1 MTENQKKLINLL
13 KEMFR
18 FDQADLDFGI
28 YRIMRM
34 KREEISRFIEEDLP
48 AQITEG
54 LQELVS
60 VSTDAD
66 IAEIDKQ
73 IADAKALNISETA
86 KASII
91 AEFETK
97 KKVLAAKTD
106 ISSVEADVYN
116 HLTNFFS
123 RYYDEGD
130 FISQCRY
137 KDGAYVIPYEGEE
150 VKLYWANADQYYI
163 KTSEYFKDYT
173 FKTAYGDTV
182 RFKLVEADTERDNN
196 KANEKRFFQLYT
208 EKPFEVVDGVLT
220 IYMEYKNGRKKNQ
233 DECINEIVNAF
244 SDVLAQYTQFSALLA
259 ISDGKTLLERQ
270 LKRYTARN
278 TFDYFI
284 HKDLGKFLRRELD
297 FYIKND
303 VIFLDDIDEQNEA
316 KTKEY
321 LTKAKVIRKIAQKI
335 ITFLAQIEDF
345 QKKLYL
351 KKKFVVET
359 NYCITLDRIPEDMY
373 PEIAANDAQR
383 EEWMRLF
390 AIDEIEG
397 DLTSPAYSVPLTVEF
412 LKANPY
418 LVLDTA
424 FFSAEFKERLIAS
437 IDNLDEKLDG
447 LLIHSENSQAL
458 RLLHEKYNRKIK
470 YTYTDP
476 PFNAKSSEILYKNNY
491 KHSSWL
497 SLMENRTTLACKLL
511 QDNSVTTT
519 AIDDVENERL
529 GLLLD
534 QIYGPL
540 YSGKTTV
547 NIVINPSGQQGKNF
561 SVTNETLYFYYND
574 KADMLGKQFR
584 NENPDKRDFMNGAKG
599 ESNNYLRYT
608 GKNCFYPIYIKDN
621 KIIGFGDVCDDDFH
635 PGSSNVKLENGIIA
649 VYPIDNDGVE
659 RKWLVQRDEI
669 ENKIIADLSNPKNG
683 DRQLV
688 VKEVNGII
696 KIDQYKYSINYKT
709 VWHDSKYSAKE
720 YGTNMLSDIFGK
732 TMFTFPK
739 SLYAV
744 IDCIKIAN
752 CKNDDIVLD
761 YFAGSGTTAHA
772 VININ
777 REDSGNR
784 KYILVEMGEYFD
796 TVTKPRIEKVM
807 YSENWKDGKPVS
819 RKGSSHA
826 FKYLCLESYEDTLNN
841 IVLRGGQYDMLG
853 NAREGYLLSYML
865 DAEAEGSA
873 CLLNIDKLDKP
884 FDYKMNIARNL
895 ESSEHSVDL
904 VETFNYLIGLTVVRS
919 HALTAF
925 DAEFTTGE
933 YGAVSAVLKNGS
945 TYKFKSV
952 EGTLPN
958 GDKALVIWREMTG
971 NTVKDNAVLD
981 AYFRQTFTDAR
992 SYKKIFVNCDNNL
1005 QNLRTENE
1013 NWRVILIDEEM
1024 KKRIFEYSE

>member
-13 KEMFR
+13 KEMFQ

-48 AQITEG
+48 AQITNE
-54 LQELVS
+54 LHELVS
-60 VSTDAD
+60 ISAEAD
-66 IAEIDKQ
+66 ITEIDNQ
-73 IADAKALNISETA
+73 IAEAKSLNISETA

-91 AEFETK
+91 AELEEK
-97 KKVLAAKTD
+97 KKTLAEKID
-106 ISSVEADVYN
+106 ISSVEADIYN

-130 FISQCRY
+130 FISQRRY
-137 KDGAYVIPYEGEE
+137 KDGAYAIPYEGEE
-150 VKLYWANADQYYI
+150 VKLYWANADQYYV

-182 RFKLVEADTERDNN
+182 RFKLVEAETERDNN
-196 KANEKRFFQLYT
+196 KANEKRFFQLHK
-208 EKPFEVVDGVLT
+208 EKPFELIDGIFT
-220 IYMEYKNGRKKNQ
+220 IYMEYKNGEKKKQ
-233 DECINEIVNAF
+233 DDYIAEIVKAF
-244 SDVLAQYTQFSALLA
+244 SEVQTQYPQFSTLLE
-259 ISDGKTLLERQ
+259 INDGKTLLERQ
-270 LKRYTARN
+270 LKRYTTRN

-284 HKDLGKFLRRELD
+284 HKDLDKFLRRELD

-303 VIFLDDIDEQNEA
+303 VIFLDDIDEQDEA
-316 KTKEY
+316 KIKEY
-321 LTKAKVIRKIAQKI
+321 LTKAKVIRKIAHKI
-335 ITFLAQIEDF
+335 IAFLAQIEDF
-345 QKKLYL
+345 QKKLFL

-359 NYCITLDRIPEDMY
+359 NYCITLDRIPEEFY

-383 EEWMRLF
+383 EEWVRLF

-397 DLTSPAYSVPLTVEF
+397 DLTQPAYSVPLTVEF

-437 IDNLDEKLDG
+437 IDNLDETLDG
-447 LLIHSENSQAL
+447 LLIHSENFQAL
-458 RLLHEKYNRKIK
+458 QLLQTKYKGKIK
-470 YTYTDP
+470 YIYIDP
-476 PFNAKSSEILYKNNY
+476 PYNAKSSEILYKNNY

-497 SLMENRTTLACKLL
+497 SLIENRTTLACKLL
-511 QDNSVTTT
+511 HDDSVTTT

-534 QIYGPL
+534 QIYGL
-540 YSGKTTV
+540 KYSGKATV
-547 NIVINPSGQQGKNF
+547 NVVINPSGQQGKNF

-574 KADMLGKQFR
+574 KVDMLGKQFR

-599 ESNNYLRYT
+599 NSYNYLRYT
-608 GKNCFYPIYIKDN
+608 GKNCFYPIYVKDN
-621 KIIGFGDVCDDDFH
+621 KIIGFGDVCDEDFH
-635 PGSSNVKLENGIIA
+635 PESPNVKLGNDIIA
-649 VYPIDNDGVE
+649 VYPIDNDGIE

-669 ENKIIADLSNPKNG
+669 ENKIITDLSKPKNG

-688 VKEVNGII
+688 VKKVNGII
-696 KIDQYKYSINYKT
+696 KIYQYKYSINYKT
-709 VWHDSKYSAKE
+709 VWYDSKYSAKE

-732 TMFTFPK
+732 PVFSFPK

-752 CKNDDIVLD
+752 CKNNDIILD

-772 VININ
+772 VINLN
-777 REDSGNR
+777 REDGGSR

-796 TVTKPRIEKVM
+796 TVTKPRIEKVI
-807 YSENWKDGKPVS
+807 YSEDWKDGKPVS

-826 FKYLCLESYEDTLNN
+826 FKYLRLESYEDTLNN
-841 IVLRGGQYDMLG
+841 IVLKGGQYDMLG
-853 NAREGYLLSYML
+853 SAREGYLLSYML

-884 FDYKMNIARNL
+884 FDYKMNITRHL
-895 ESSEHSVDL
+895 ESREHSIDL
-904 VETFNYLIGLTVVRS
+904 VETFNYLIGLTVTRS
-919 HALTAF
+919 HALTTF
-925 DAEFTTGE
+925 DAEFITGE
-933 YGAVSAVLKNGS
+933 YGAVSAALKNGN

-952 EGTLPN
+952 EGILPS
-958 GDKALVIWREMTG
+958 GDKALIIWREMTG
-971 NTVKDNAVLD
+971 DTVKDNAVLD
-981 AYFRQTFTDAR
+981 AYFRHTFADTR
-992 SYKKIFVNCDNNL
+992 GYKKIFVNCDNNL
-1005 QNLRTENE
+1005 QNLRTANE

-1024 KKRIFEYSE
+1024 KKRLFEYSE

>member
-1 MTENQKKLINLL
+1 
-13 KEMFR
+13 
-18 FDQADLDFGI
+18 
-28 YRIMRM
+28 
-34 KREEISRFIEEDLP
+34 
-48 AQITEG
+48 
-54 LQELVS
+54 
-60 VSTDAD
+60 
-66 IAEIDKQ
+66 
-73 IADAKALNISETA
+73 
-86 KASII
+86 
-91 AEFETK
+91 
-97 KKVLAAKTD
+97 
-106 ISSVEADVYN
+106 
-116 HLTNFFS
+116 
-123 RYYDEGD
+123 
-130 FISQCRY
+130 
-137 KDGAYVIPYEGEE
+137 
-150 VKLYWANADQYYI
+150 
-163 KTSEYFKDYT
+163 
-173 FKTAYGDTV
+173 
-182 RFKLVEADTERDNN
+182 
-196 KANEKRFFQLYT
+196 
-208 EKPFEVVDGVLT
+208 
-220 IYMEYKNGRKKNQ
+220 
-233 DECINEIVNAF
+233 
-244 SDVLAQYTQFSALLA
+244 
-259 ISDGKTLLERQ
+259 
-270 LKRYTARN
+270 
-278 TFDYFI
+278 
-284 HKDLGKFLRRELD
+284 
-297 FYIKND
+297 
-303 VIFLDDIDEQNEA
+303 
-316 KTKEY
+316 
-321 LTKAKVIRKIAQKI
+321 
-335 ITFLAQIEDF
+335 
-345 QKKLYL
+345 
-351 KKKFVVET
+351 
-359 NYCITLDRIPEDMY
+359 
-373 PEIAANDAQR
+373 
-383 EEWMRLF
+383 
-390 AIDEIEG
+390 
-397 DLTSPAYSVPLTVEF
+397 
-412 LKANPY
+412 
-418 LVLDTA
+418 
-424 FFSAEFKERLIAS
+424 
-437 IDNLDEKLDG
+437 
-447 LLIHSENSQAL
+447 
-458 RLLHEKYNRKIK
+458 
-470 YTYTDP
+470 
-476 PFNAKSSEILYKNNY
+476 
-491 KHSSWL
+491 
-497 SLMENRTTLACKLL
+497 MENRTTLACKLL

>member
-73 IADAKALNISETA
+73 IANAKSLNIIETA

-91 AEFETK
+91 ADLEAK

-925 DAEFTTGE
+925 DAEFSIGE

-971 NTVKDNAVLD
+971 DIIKDNAVLNE
-981 AYFRQTFTDAR
+981 YFRQMFTDAR

-1005 QNLRTENE
+1005 QNLREENE

-1024 KKRIFEYSE
+1024 KKRMFEYSE